1 MPEYTRAMVSTNTW
15 IASFMIGLVVCPLSP
30 LLVYIWRTLWR
41 EQVLVRRL
49 NIRLNEIWRRE
60 HEEAKP
66 DDIFAAVSS
75 EARSTRRLRTA
86 TTEHQFP
93 NTHYMLPRFSFET
106 LPTLR
111 QPPILF
117 SQYPRRST
125 SRSALDTAEPE
136 RSYRAP

>member
-86 TTEHQFP
+86 TTVSQSSTEHQLP
-93 NTHYMLPRFSFET
+93 DTLPRFSFET
-106 LPTLR
+106 LPRSR
-111 QPPILF
+111 QPLIPLP
-117 SQYPRRST
+117 QYPRRST

-136 RSYRAP
+136 